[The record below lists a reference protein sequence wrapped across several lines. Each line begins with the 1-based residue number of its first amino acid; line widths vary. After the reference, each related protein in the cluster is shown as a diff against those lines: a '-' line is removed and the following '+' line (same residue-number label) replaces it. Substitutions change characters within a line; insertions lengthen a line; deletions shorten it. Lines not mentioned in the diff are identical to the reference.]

1 MQTPLQPPKN
11 KWTIIELITWTTGYF
26 KTHNIDSPRTTA
38 EIFLAHVLSLRRID
52 LYLRYDQPLTEEELS
67 QFKALI
73 RRRIRR
79 EPVAYILGLR
89 EFWSLELQVTPHTL
103 IPRPET
109 ECLIE
114 ASLSCL
120 PEFSP
125 SAENGKA
132 CKIVD
137 LGTGTGAIIL
147 SLASE
152 RPGHEY
158 FAVDRSVEALK
169 TAKQNAAKHG
179 FENRVH
185 FLAGDWLSA
194 FKTGP
199 MFDMILANPPYIP
212 TKTIALLQ
220 PEIFQYEPL
229 SALDGGPDG
238 LDCLRQI
245 TLSAHRFLKPGGYL
259 ILEMGH
265 DQKAGMERIAAEA
278 SVYDSVAFS
287 KDYGGN
293 HRVVKMQKTR
303 KASSVA

>member
-26 KTHNIDSPRTTA
+26 KTHNIDSPRSTA

-120 PEFSP
+120 PELSP
-125 SAENGKA
+125 SAENGR
-132 CKIVD
+132 D
-137 LGTGTGAIIL
+137 FRT
-147 SLASE
+147 
-152 RPGHEY
+152 R
-158 FAVDRSVEALK
+158 
-169 TAKQNAAKHG
+169 
-179 FENRVH
+179 
-185 FLAGDWLSA
+185 
-194 FKTGP
+194 
-199 MFDMILANPPYIP
+199 
-212 TKTIALLQ
+212 ALLHFVLPFSRLQ
-220 PEIFQYEPL
+220 PIDP
-229 SALDGGPDG
+229 
-238 LDCLRQI
+238 RQN
-245 TLSAHRFLKPGGYL
+245 THDPVFRTPGIG
-259 ILEMGH
+259 
-265 DQKAGMERIAAEA
+265 
-278 SVYDSVAFS
+278 
-287 KDYGGN
+287 
-293 HRVVKMQKTR
+293 
-303 KASSVA
+303 